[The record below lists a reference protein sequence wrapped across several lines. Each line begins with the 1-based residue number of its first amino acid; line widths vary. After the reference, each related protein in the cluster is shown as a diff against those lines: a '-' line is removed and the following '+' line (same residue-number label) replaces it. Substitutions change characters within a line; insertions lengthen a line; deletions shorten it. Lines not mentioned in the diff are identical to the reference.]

1 MHATRESM
9 ISLLNWKHLKEF
21 QVTVQTTLLELEA
34 AVMSGFNG
42 QTSSQDNISEN
53 SLASIFVISILKDS
67 ISCLENE
74 LTKKDR
80 IINFLSKQW
89 TGSKDNNIS
98 HGNDPS
104 SCSINVYG
112 QIC

>member
-1 MHATRESM
+1 
-9 ISLLNWKHLKEF
+9 
-21 QVTVQTTLLELEA
+21 
-34 AVMSGFNG
+34 MSGFNG

-80 IINFLSKQW
+80 IINFLSKQ
-89 TGSKDNNIS
+89 
-98 HGNDPS
+98 
-104 SCSINVYG
+104 
-112 QIC
+112 